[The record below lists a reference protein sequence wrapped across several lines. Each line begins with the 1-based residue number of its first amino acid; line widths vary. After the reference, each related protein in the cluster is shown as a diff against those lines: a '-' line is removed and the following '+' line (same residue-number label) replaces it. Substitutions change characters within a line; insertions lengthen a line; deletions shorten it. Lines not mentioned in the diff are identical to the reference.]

1 MLSYITCSFNNT
13 ASVFQDLNVKI
24 PSLYKDLEYWVT
36 VTLTSA
42 QLLDINGHFCNKA
55 PVTTYTSKVRNF
67 TVRNWQIQ
75 VSQVR
80 QAFQL
85 LRQITEKKKNY
96 QHLFLPN
103 PRTNEVYKLHIIY
116 NMA

>member
-1 MLSYITCSFNNT
+1 MLSYIMCSFNNT
-13 ASVFQDLNVKI
+13 ASVYVAQDLNVKI
-24 PSLYKDLEYWVT
+24 PSLYKNLEYWVT

-85 LRQITEKKKNY
+85 LRQITEKKK
-96 QHLFLPN
+96 LPTFISAQ
-103 PRTNEVYKLHIIY
+103 P
-116 NMA
+116 